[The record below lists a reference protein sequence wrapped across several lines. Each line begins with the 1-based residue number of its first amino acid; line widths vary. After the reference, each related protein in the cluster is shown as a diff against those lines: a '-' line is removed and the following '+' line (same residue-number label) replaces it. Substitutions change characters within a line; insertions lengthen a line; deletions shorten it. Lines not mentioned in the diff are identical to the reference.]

1 MREVANINL
10 ATPRRSSEGV
20 TERGVAASSWT
31 REQKRRQLGKTHGTN
46 SQLIFVFAKSK
57 LPSYWRWAFFP
68 LGRTFRELAK
78 CYFYRVNYTKHLEML
93 IQIFLKPRYEQNLY
107 HFL

>member
-31 REQKRRQLGKTHGTN
+31 RKEKRRRLEKNARDQQPTDFCVCEVK
-46 SQLIFVFAKSK
+46 IAK
-57 LPSYWRWAFFP
+57 L
-68 LGRTFRELAK
+68 
-78 CYFYRVNYTKHLEML
+78 LEMG
-93 IQIFLKPRYEQNLY
+93 IFSTLQN
-107 HFL
+107 F

>member
-20 TERGVAASSWT
+20 TERGVAASSGT
-31 REQKRRQLGKTHGTN
+31 REEKRRRLEKTHGTN

-68 LGRTFRELAK
+68 PCKTFRELAK
-78 CYFYRVNYTKHLEML
+78 CYFYQVNYNKHLEMRNFRL
-93 IQIFLKPRYEQNLY
+93 SRAL
-107 HFL
+107 